1 MRRALCLSISLAAA
15 LLSPSGAAHGANDP
29 LLRPIEPD
37 YARQWLDPERPHRIF
52 GNSYSVG
59 FGGLSVALIR
69 TDAGLILIDGAL
81 PQAVRDIEANIRALG
96 FSIRDVKLILSTEPH
111 YDHAGGLAALA
122 RDSGAPVVASAYAAQ
137 VLRKAGKDA
146 NDPQASIFVRIPA
159 VTKLRIA
166 RSGEAVRLGGV
177 TITPV
182 ATPGHTMGSMSWR
195 WRSCEGRDC
204 RDMVF
209 ASSLNAVSGD
219 GYRFSDP
226 AHRSQVA
233 ALRKSFAIM
242 RALPCDMLITAHP
255 DQGKGA
261 NCRSYADSAQ
271 ARLDA
276 RLRKEASARPW
287 NALR

>member
-1 MRRALCLSISLAAA
+1 MRRATRFSISLTAAI
-15 LLSPSGAAHGANDP
+15 LSLSGTAYAASNAADDP

-37 YARQWLDPERPHRIF
+37 YARQWLDPEKPRRLF

-59 FGGLSVALIR
+59 FGGLSVVLIR
-69 TDAGLILIDGAL
+69 SSAGLILIDGAL

-111 YDHAGGLAALA
+111 YDHAGGLAALS
-122 RDSGAPVVASAYAAQ
+122 RDSGAPVVASAYAARA
-137 VLRKAGKDA
+137 LGRGGRDPS
-146 NDPQASIFVRIPA
+146 DPQASILAPMPP
-159 VTKLRIA
+159 VTKLRVAYPGKAI
-166 RSGEAVRLGGV
+166 RLGNV

-204 RDMVF
+204 RNMVF

-219 GYRFSDP
+219 DYRFSDP
-226 AHRSQVA
+226 ANRAQVA
-233 ALRKSFAIM
+233 AFRQSFATM
-242 RALPCDMLITAHP
+242 RALPCDMLVTAHP
-255 DQGKGA
+255 GKGKGA
-261 NCRSYADSAQ
+261 TCRDYADSAQ

-276 RLRKEASARPW
+276 RLRKEVEVSR
-287 NALR
+287 

>member
-1 MRRALCLSISLAAA
+1 MRRTTRFCIRLTAAILPLIA
-15 LLSPSGAAHGANDP
+15 PAHAADDP

-37 YARQWLDPERPHRIF
+37 YARQWLSPEKPHRLF

-59 FGGLSVALIR
+59 FGGLSVVLIHTR
-69 TDAGLILIDGAL
+69 AGLILIDGAL
-81 PQAVRDIEANIRALG
+81 PQAVRDIESNIQALG

-111 YDHAGGLAALA
+111 YDHAGGLAALS
-122 RDSGAPVVASAYAAQ
+122 RDSGAPVVASAYAAS
-137 VLRKAGKDA
+137 VLRKGGADP
-146 NDPQASIFVRIPA
+146 NDPQTSILAPIAA

-166 RSGEAVRLGGV
+166 RPGEAIRLGGV
-177 TITPV
+177 TVMPV

-195 WRSCEGRDC
+195 WRSCEGREC
-204 RDMVF
+204 RSMVF
-209 ASSLNAVSGD
+209 ASSLNAISGD

-233 ALRKSFAIM
+233 AFRKSFAIM
-242 RALPCDMLITAHP
+242 RTLPCDMLITAHP
-255 DQGKGA
+255 DQGRGA

-276 RLRKEASARPW
+276 RLRKEAGAKP
-287 NALR
+287 

>member
-1 MRRALCLSISLAAA
+1 MRRAPRFSISLTAAMLS
-15 LLSPSGAAHGANDP
+15 LLTPAHAADDP

-37 YARQWLDPERPHRIF
+37 YAKQWLSPEKPHRLF

-59 FGGLSVALIR
+59 FGGLSVVLIHTR
-69 TDAGLILIDGAL
+69 AGLILIDGAL
-81 PQAVRDIEANIRALG
+81 PQSVREIEANIRTLG

-111 YDHAGGLAALA
+111 YDHAGGLAALS
-122 RDSGAPVVASAYAAQ
+122 RDSGAPVVASAYAAP
-137 VLRKAGKDA
+137 VLRKGGADPG
-146 NDPQASIFVRIPA
+146 DPQASILAPIPA

-166 RSGEAVRLGGV
+166 RPGEAIRLGDV
-177 TITPV
+177 TIMPV

-209 ASSLNAVSGD
+209 ASSLNAISGD
-219 GYRFSDP
+219 DYRFSDP
-226 AHRSQVA
+226 AHRSQLA
-233 ALRKSFAIM
+233 AFRRSFAIM

-255 DQGKGA
+255 DQGRGA
-261 NCRSYADSAQ
+261 NCRSYADSTQ

-276 RLRKEASARPW
+276 RLRKEAGARP
-287 NALR
+287 